1 MLRLFLVSQR
11 EKLFLFPSC
20 ERLPFSKAQSEGAKR
35 SCRHLPTQDL
45 DGCHTYDH
53 ITMAIRHQTWPPA
66 SPRYW
71 TRPQIPNYPRTQ
83 RSSVLLIMGLMN
95 KSTGTQSGGWTGGHL
110 KPCSFQR
117 FFSPH
122 QPCHPSCKI
131 QFKFYLV
138 HKPFSQL
145 IKCSEISSLSIPK

>member
-53 ITMAIRHQTWPPA
+53 ITMAIRHRAWPPA

-71 TRPQIPNYPRTQ
+71 TQIPNSELPKNSEELCPSDHGFDEQINRDTEWRLNRRTSQ
-83 RSSVLLIMGLMN
+83 TLLI
-95 KSTGTQSGGWTGGHL
+95 
-110 KPCSFQR
+110 
-117 FFSPH
+117 
-122 QPCHPSCKI
+122 
-131 QFKFYLV
+131 
-138 HKPFSQL
+138 
-145 IKCSEISSLSIPK
+145 SEIFLSSPALFTHPAKSSSSSTLFINPSPN